1 MEKLTASDGT
11 SIRYISIGHG
21 RPLIFLHGWT
31 ANAREWLPFASELAD
46 EFQVFC
52 WDARGHGDHQY
63 EEDCDT
69 HISTMAQ
76 DLQQLINK
84 YDLQDVVLVGHSM
97 GALTTWEY
105 IRQFGTERLG
115 GVCIVDQSPKLVT
128 DESWEHGIYSNFPAD
143 KNQKLIQRLSENF
156 AEGVL
161 ELVAFGNNVRS
172 RENFERNSRGFQQ
185 MREYLQKLPGPM
197 LTACW
202 QSLTAQDYRDIVS
215 AINVP
220 ALLIYGDESQFYSQ
234 TLANWVATQ
243 VNDSELHIYENSDHS
258 PQLWHRERFVY
269 DLRRFVTRLSEA

>member
-1 MEKLTASDGT
+1 MEKFTAPDGT
-11 SIRYISIGHG
+11 RIRYISIGHG
-21 RPLIFLHGWT
+21 RPIIFLHGWT
-31 ANAREWLPFASELAD
+31 ASAREWLPFASELAD

-63 EEDCDT
+63 EDDCDT
-69 HISTMAQ
+69 HIQNMAR
-76 DLQQLINK
+76 DLQQLIEK
-84 YDLQDVVLVGHSM
+84 YDLHDAVLVGHSM
-97 GALTTWEY
+97 GALTMWEY
-105 IRQFGTERLG
+105 IRQFGTDRLA

-128 DESWEHGIYSNFPAD
+128 DESWQHGIYGGFPSE
-143 KNQKLIQRLSENF
+143 KNQQLVQRLSENF

-185 MREYLQKLPGPM
+185 MREYLQQLPGPL

-202 QSLTAQDYRDIVS
+202 QSLSAQDYRDVLPTID
-215 AINVP
+215 VP

-234 TLANWVATQ
+234 TLAQWVATEIK
-243 VNDSELHIYENSDHS
+243 DSELHIYENSDHS

-269 DLRRFVTRLSEA
+269 DVRRFVSQLSNT